1 VPLSSSPRVLVF
13 ADSDTS
19 SERLRGLLGS
29 RGLASTACT
38 YDSPPPNLRHGL
50 LAVLL
55 PDSRAAA
62 AGSARLQSLVDR
74 LRSAAIPT
82 LMWSPSRTGEAIESL
97 EGNLDVLSPEVSL
110 EEVVGRLMTL
120 AHYVPLV
127 RCLDDELQ
135 HLQRLGH
142 QLNRYI
148 GELDRDMQLAGRL
161 QRDFMPRGLPSI
173 DGVQFAYVF
182 RPASFVSGDIFD
194 IIPIDEHRIG
204 MFIADAMGHGTAAGL
219 ITMFLRKALI
229 PRVGAGANM
238 RVLGPAEALR
248 SMHDGLARHELPNAN
263 FVTAAYALVDCRSR
277 EVRYAR
283 GGHPYPLLI
292 RTDGSI
298 EELAADGG
306 LLGIADLPP
315 DFVELSVRLSPGD
328 KLVFYTDGLEELF
341 IDVRQIGDGLAT
353 FTPLMHEWARLSVTD
368 FAAAVETHLDRQAG
382 SLNPADDVTIVALQC
397 GQ

>member
-1 VPLSSSPRVLVF
+1 MPVSALPRVLVF
-13 ADSDTS
+13 ADSESS
-19 SERLRGLLGS
+19 SERLREMLAA
-29 RGLASTACT
+29 RGLTSTACT
-38 YDSPPPNLRHGL
+38 YDSPPPNLRQGL

-55 PDSRAAA
+55 PDARAAA

-82 LMWSPSRTGEAIESL
+82 LMWCASRNGEAIESL
-97 EGNLDVLSPEVSL
+97 EGNLDVLSSEVSL
-110 EEVVGRLMTL
+110 EEVVGRLTTL
-120 AHYVPLV
+120 AHYIPLV

-161 QRDFMPRGLPSI
+161 QRDFMPRGLPTI
-173 DGVQFAYVF
+173 DGITFSYVF

-229 PRVGAGANM
+229 PRVGTGASM

-248 SMHDGLARHELPNAN
+248 SMHEGLARHDLPSAN
-263 FVTAAYALVDCRSR
+263 FVTAAYALIDCRSN
-277 EVRYAR
+277 EIHYAR

-292 RTDGSI
+292 RADGSI
-298 EELAADGG
+298 HELAAEGG
-306 LLGIADLPP
+306 LLGIPDLPP
-315 DFVELSVRLSPGD
+315 DFAELSFNLERGD

-341 IDVRQIGDGLAT
+341 IDVRETAGGAAT
-353 FTPLMHEWARLSVTD
+353 FTPLLREWARLDVND
-368 FAAAVETHLDRQAG
+368 FAAAVESYLDRQAG
-382 SLNPADDVTIVALQC
+382 SLNPADDVTIVALQRA
-397 GQ
+397 